1 MKRVLIYAAATVM
14 AGISEAAA
22 ATWSLDSCITYAL
35 DHNLTVRSR
44 QLDRYSGEL
53 DVTEAKDRF
62 LPQAQANAGQSF
74 SFGRGLTSQNTYA
87 DRNTSNFS
95 WGINMSLPLF
105 QGLSATRRVDYA
117 KANLRTLVEEVE
129 AIKDNITLNVI
140 SAYLQALYC
149 GEMVDVATEQLRISR
164 IELERRSQLL
174 DAGKIPEL
182 DMTQAEAQVAQDE
195 LTLVNA
201 ANDRRMALVDLAQLL
216 DLPDVDS
223 FDIAPLP
230 DDEMPL
236 LSAESVYEKALGANH
251 SILAGRRN
259 MEAADKNLSLARTG
273 YLPTLSFNAGVGST
287 YYRVSGFDNEAFG
300 AQMRHNFNTSLGFSL
315 SIPIFD
321 AFSTR
326 NSIRRAKV
334 QQLNARLRYEE
345 SERTL
350 FKDIQQAYYKAI
362 GSREKMKASEISVK
376 AARAAFE
383 AMEEKYNY
391 GRANAT
397 EFEQAK
403 TDYIKALAESV
414 QARYESMLRLRILNF
429 YNKD

>member
-1 MKRVLIYAAATVM
+1 MKRVLIYAAAVM
-14 AGISEAAA
+14 AAFTDVAA

-35 DHNLTVRSR
+35 DHNLTVKSR

-53 DVTEAKDRF
+53 EVTEAKDRF

-87 DRNTSNFS
+87 DRNTSNFN

-105 QGLSATRRVDYA
+105 QGLSAIRRVDYA

-140 SAYLQALYC
+140 SGYLQALYC

-164 IELERRSQLL
+164 IELDRRTELL
-174 DAGKIPEL
+174 AAGKIPEL

-201 ANDRRMALVDLAQLL
+201 VNDRRMALVDLAQLL
-216 DLPDVDS
+216 DLPDVDN
-223 FDIAPLP
+223 FDVAPLP

-273 YLPTLSFNAGVGST
+273 YLPTLSFNAGIGST

-362 GSREKMKASEISVK
+362 GSHEKMKASQVSVK

-414 QARYESMLRLRILNF
+414 QSRYESMLRLRILNF